1 MRFKIINED
10 NLARTGRI
18 SLRRGEIQTPAFM
31 PVGTYGAVKS
41 VTPEELSESSTDI
54 ILSNTFHL
62 MLRPGVEIIKKH
74 GGLHKFMNWSG
85 PILTDSGGFQVFS
98 LEKKRKITKDGVHFQ
113 SPIDGA
119 NVFLSPELSIDVQH
133 HLDSDIVM
141 IFDECTKYPAS
152 KKEAKES
159 MELSIEWARRSKN
172 TFLKLKR
179 NQGEERADLFGIIQ
193 GGMYNDL
200 RLESLKIL
208 HDIGFDGYAIGGLA
222 VGESELE
229 RVSILENL
237 IPHMKKNKPRYLM
250 GVGFPADIAKSVQMG
265 VDMFDCV
272 IPTRHA
278 RNGHLFTSLGIINI
292 RNSIYKDDT
301 DKLDPICECYV
312 CRNYSRSYLRH
323 LYKINEMLGSR
334 LCTIHNVHYYQ
345 NLMKEIRAHIED
357 QSLSAYIKELESIF
371 IRDKKTKTNFHEH

>member
-10 NLARTGRI
+10 NLARTGLI

-31 PVGTYGAVKS
+31 PVGTYGAIKS
-41 VTPEELSESSTDI
+41 VTSEELSESSTDI

-119 NVFLSPELSIDVQH
+119 KVFLSPELSIDAQH

-141 IFDECTKYPAS
+141 IFDECTIYPAT
-152 KKEAKES
+152 KKEAKDS
-159 MELSIEWARRSKN
+159 MELSIDWAKRSKN
-172 TFLKLKR
+172 SFLKLKGD
-179 NQGEERADLFGIIQ
+179 QAEEKANLFGIVQ

-200 RLESLKIL
+200 RLESLEKL

-222 VGESELE
+222 VGEPKSERE
-229 RVSILENL
+229 AILENL

-250 GVGFPADIAKSVQMG
+250 GVGFPLDIAKSVHLG

-292 RNSIYKDDT
+292 RNSSFKDDT

-345 NLMKEIRAHIED
+345 NLMKEIRARIENKT
-357 QSLSAYIKELESIF
+357 LSTYINELESIF
-371 IRDKKTKTNFHEH
+371 IRK

>member
-41 VTPEELSESSTDI
+41 VTPEELRENSTDI

-119 NVFLSPELSIDVQH
+119 KVFLSPELSIDIQH

-152 KKEAKES
+152 KKEAKDS
-159 MELSIEWARRSKN
+159 MELSIDWARRSKN

-179 NQGEERADLFGIIQ
+179 DQVEERSDLFGIIQ
-193 GGMYNDL
+193 GGMYKDL
-200 RLESLKIL
+200 RLESLETL

-250 GVGFPADIAKSVQMG
+250 GVGLPADIAKSVHLG
-265 VDMFDCV
+265 IDMFDCV

-301 DKLDPICECYV
+301 GKLDPICECYV

-345 NLMKEIRAHIED
+345 NLMKEIRAHIEN
-357 QSLSAYIKELESIF
+357 QTLSAYIKELESIF
-371 IRDKKTKTNFHEH
+371 IRK

>member
-10 NLARTGRI
+10 NLARTGLI

-41 VTPEELSESSTDI
+41 VTPEELSESYTDI

-74 GGLHKFMNWSG
+74 GGLHNFMNWSG

-119 NVFLSPELSIDVQH
+119 KVFLSPELSIDAQH

-141 IFDECTKYPAS
+141 IFDECTIYPAT
-152 KKEAKES
+152 KKEAKDS
-159 MELSIEWARRSKN
+159 MELSIDWAKRSKN
-172 TFLKLKR
+172 SFLKLKGD
-179 NQGEERADLFGIIQ
+179 QAEERADLFGIVQ

-200 RLESLKIL
+200 RLESLGKL

-222 VGESELE
+222 VGEPEIE
-229 RVSILENL
+229 REAILENL

-250 GVGFPADIAKSVQMG
+250 GVGFPVDIAKSVHLG
-265 VDMFDCV
+265 IDMFDCV

-292 RNSIYKDDT
+292 RNSSFKDDT

-323 LYKINEMLGSR
+323 LYKINEILGSR
-334 LCTIHNVHYYQ
+334 LCTIHNIHYYQ
-345 NLMKEIRAHIED
+345 NLMKEIRARIED
-357 QSLSAYIKELESIF
+357 KTLSDYIKELESIF
-371 IRDKKTKTNFHEH
+371 MRKQKNKN

>member
-10 NLARTGRI
+10 NLARTGLI

-31 PVGTYGAVKS
+31 PVGTYGAIKS
-41 VTPEELSESSTDI
+41 VTSEELSESSTDI

-119 NVFLSPELSIDVQH
+119 KVFLSPELSIDAQH

-141 IFDECTKYPAS
+141 IFDECTIYPAT
-152 KKEAKES
+152 KKEAKDS
-159 MELSIEWARRSKN
+159 MELSIDWAKRSKN
-172 TFLKLKR
+172 SFLKLKGD
-179 NQGEERADLFGIIQ
+179 QAEEKANLFGIVQ

-200 RLESLKIL
+200 RLESLEKL

-222 VGESELE
+222 VGEPESERE
-229 RVSILENL
+229 AILENL

-250 GVGFPADIAKSVQMG
+250 GVGFPVDIAKSVHLG

-292 RNSIYKDDT
+292 RNSSFKDDT

-323 LYKINEMLGSR
+323 LHKINEMLGSR

-345 NLMKEIRAHIED
+345 NLMKEIRAHIENKT
-357 QSLSAYIKELESIF
+357 LSAYINELESIF
-371 IRDKKTKTNFHEH
+371 MRKQKNKN

>member
-10 NLARTGRI
+10 SQARTGII

-41 VTPEELSESSTDI
+41 ITPEELSESSTDI

-62 MLRPGVEIIKKH
+62 MLRPGLEIINKH

-119 NVFLSPELSIDVQH
+119 KVFLSPELSIDAQH

-141 IFDECTKYPAS
+141 IFDECTIYPAT
-152 KKEAKES
+152 KKEAKDS
-159 MELSIEWARRSKN
+159 MELSIDWAKRSKN
-172 TFLKLKR
+172 SFLKLKGD
-179 NQGEERADLFGIIQ
+179 QAEERADLFGIVQ

-200 RLESLKIL
+200 RLESLEKL

-222 VGESELE
+222 VGEPKSERE
-229 RVSILENL
+229 AILENL

-250 GVGFPADIAKSVQMG
+250 GVGFPLDIAKSVHLG

-278 RNGHLFTSLGIINI
+278 RNGQLFTSLGIINI
-292 RNSIYKDDT
+292 RNSSFKDDT

-345 NLMKEIRAHIED
+345 NLMKEIRARIENKT
-357 QSLSAYIKELESIF
+357 LSTYINELESIF
-371 IRDKKTKTNFHEH
+371 IRK

>member
-10 NLARTGRI
+10 NLARTGLI

-31 PVGTYGAVKS
+31 PVGTYGAIKS
-41 VTPEELSESSTDI
+41 VTSEELSESSTDI

-119 NVFLSPELSIDVQH
+119 KVFLSPELSIDAQH

-141 IFDECTKYPAS
+141 IFDECTIYPAT
-152 KKEAKES
+152 KKEAKDS
-159 MELSIEWARRSKN
+159 MELSIDWAKRSKN
-172 TFLKLKR
+172 SFLKLKGD
-179 NQGEERADLFGIIQ
+179 QAEEKANLFGIVQ

-200 RLESLKIL
+200 RLESLEKL

-222 VGESELE
+222 VGEPKSERE
-229 RVSILENL
+229 AILENL

-250 GVGFPADIAKSVQMG
+250 GVGFPLDIAKSVHLG

-278 RNGHLFTSLGIINI
+278 RNGQLFTSLGIINI
-292 RNSIYKDDT
+292 RNSSFKDDT

-345 NLMKEIRAHIED
+345 NLMKEIRAHIENKT
-357 QSLSAYIKELESIF
+357 LSAYINELESIF
-371 IRDKKTKTNFHEH
+371 MRKQKNKN